1 MTSEGVIG
9 VAEALDVVIR
19 ALRSTTERLPNDRAR
34 LAFLGLLLSLIEAEA
49 EQFHEALPAE
59 LQ

>member
-34 LAFLGLLLSLIEAEA
+34 LAFLGLLLSLIESEA